1 MARQLSMTANAIQ
14 KRANRAAAKAAAGKN
29 EAAAKS
35 EDGQSV
41 TTLGFEEAPADTFES
56 NDGVMAA
63 VKKIGKAIGI
73 QKDEPE
79 EKGKAAPLPKSR
91 KLSGDKQE
99 FADTLTEPAVML
111 FIAVAGWLWS
121 QLDRRFKK
129 LAPDKKVAA
138 LIVAPLIRIYV
149 RNSKITASVSPDATD
164 LAASISALIG
174 YMWTSVKLADDILAA
189 DQEQE
194 EEEVYVRQPYAPQ
207 AASGNG
213 SGGFNGVHQSGDSG
227 ANQTTTGTG
236 VDFSSMSERD
246 RQNYLALNY
255 LRERDFAARARRSG
269 RYGQF

>member
-1 MARQLSMTANAIQ
+1 MAKLSNTPQAKHMREV
-14 KRANRAAAKAAAGKN
+14 RARKKAEK
-29 EAAAKS
+29 EAAPTVKEPVA
-35 EDGQSV
+35 
-41 TTLGFEEAPADTFES
+41 TLDFMEAPADTFDS
-56 NDGVMAA
+56 NDGVMASI
-63 VKKIGKAIGI
+63 KKVGKALGI
-73 QKDEPE
+73 QKE
-79 EKGKAAPLPKSR
+79 ESGKKEEASSVAKSHKLPR
-91 KLSGDKQE
+91 DKQE

-174 YMWTSVKLADDILAA
+174 YLWSSVKLADDILAA
-189 DQEQE
+189 EQE
-194 EEEVYVRQPYAPQ
+194 EEGEQVYVRQPYATQ

-213 SGGFNGVHQSGDSG
+213 SSGFNGVHQSGDSG
-227 ANQTTTGTG
+227 ADQTTAGAG
-236 VDFSSMSERD
+236 IDFSSMSERD

-269 RYGQF
+269 RYSQF

>member
-1 MARQLSMTANAIQ
+1 MTKLSNTPQAKHMREVRARKKAEKEATAVVKEPVA
-14 KRANRAAAKAAAGKN
+14 
-29 EAAAKS
+29 
-35 EDGQSV
+35 
-41 TTLGFEEAPADTFES
+41 TLDFMEAPADTFDS
-56 NDGVMAA
+56 NDGVMASI
-63 VKKIGKAIGI
+63 KKVGKALGI
-73 QKDEPE
+73 QKE
-79 EKGKAAPLPKSR
+79 EKESGKKEEASAPKSH
-91 KLSGDKQE
+91 KLPRDKQE

-121 QLDRRFKK
+121 QLDRRFKR

-174 YMWTSVKLADDILAA
+174 YLWSSVKLADDILAA
-189 DQEQE
+189 DREQE

-207 AASGNG
+207 TVSGNG
-213 SGGFNGVHQSGDSG
+213 GSGFNGVHQSGDSG

>member
-1 MARQLSMTANAIQ
+1 MTKLSMTPQA
-14 KRANRAAAKAAAGKN
+14 KHMREVRARKKAEK
-29 EAAAKS
+29 EATAVVKEPVA
-35 EDGQSV
+35 
-41 TTLGFEEAPADTFES
+41 TLDFMEAPADTFDS
-56 NDGVMAA
+56 NDGVMASI
-63 VKKIGKAIGI
+63 KKVGKALGI
-73 QKDEPE
+73 QKEDQPDAKSDE
-79 EKGKAAPLPKSR
+79 KSTLPKSH
-91 KLSGDKQE
+91 KLSRDKQE

-174 YMWTSVKLADDILAA
+174 YLWTSVKLADDILLA

-194 EEEVYVRQPYAPQ
+194 EEHIYVRQPYAPQ
-207 AASGNG
+207 TPGGNG
-213 SGGFNGVHQSGDSG
+213 YSGSNGIQPSVDSSARPDNTG
-227 ANQTTTGTG
+227 GSLDYTTL
-236 VDFSSMSERD
+236 SERD
-246 RQNYLALNY
+246 RHNYEMLNA
-255 LRERDFAARARRSG
+255 LRERDFASRARRSG

>member
-1 MARQLSMTANAIQ
+1 MTKLSNTPQAKHMREVRARKKAEKEATAVVKEPVA
-14 KRANRAAAKAAAGKN
+14 
-29 EAAAKS
+29 
-35 EDGQSV
+35 
-41 TTLGFEEAPADTFES
+41 TLDFMEAPADTFDS
-56 NDGVMAA
+56 NDGVMASI
-63 VKKIGKAIGI
+63 KKVGKALGI
-73 QKDEPE
+73 QKE
-79 EKGKAAPLPKSR
+79 EKESGKKEEASAPKSH
-91 KLSGDKQE
+91 KLPRDKQE

-121 QLDRRFKK
+121 QLDRRFKR

-174 YMWTSVKLADDILAA
+174 YLWSSVKLADDILAA
-189 DQEQE
+189 DREQE

-213 SGGFNGVHQSGDSG
+213 SSGFNGVHQSGDSG
-227 ANQTTTGTG
+227 ADQTTPGAG
-236 VDFSSMSERD
+236 IDFSSMSERD

>member
-1 MARQLSMTANAIQ
+1 MAELSMTPNAKS
-14 KRANRAAAKAAAGKN
+14 KRNVRLRKKAAK
-29 EAAAKS
+29 EATVPVKEPVA
-35 EDGQSV
+35 
-41 TTLGFEEAPADTFES
+41 TLDFMEAPPDTFEG
-56 NDGVMAA
+56 NDGVMASI
-63 VKKIGKAIGI
+63 KKVGKALGI
-73 QKDEPE
+73 QKDEQADAKSD
-79 EKGKAAPLPKSR
+79 EKSALPKSH
-91 KLSGDKQE
+91 KLSRDKQE

-174 YMWTSVKLADDILAA
+174 YLWSSVKLADDILAA
-189 DQEQE
+189 DREQE

-213 SGGFNGVHQSGDSG
+213 SSGFNGVHQSGDSG
-227 ANQTTTGTG
+227 ADQTTTGAG
-236 VDFSSMSERD
+236 IDFSSMSERD